1 LQSEEQINV
10 KQVFN
15 ISSGANNSTAQQLLL
30 IRIGERHFSYAVTDT
45 ENKALQQLTWYS
57 TDDANDLELQE
68 IFLKHPELRESYHKI
83 IIGFDHP
90 TSVLIPYAAYKQIG
104 AKPVL
109 ESMFG
114 VNGTNAIINEP
125 VPAWQLYNVYAIP
138 AHVQDW
144 VSRHYPA
151 ALRQH
156 NYSIGIKQL
165 NTSDYDGN
173 AMLDLRLN
181 DFTLI
186 LNKANKLLLAQTF
199 PYASPADV
207 LYYLLKS
214 CKEFSLA
221 QEAVRLDISGLIEKE
236 SNLYRELV
244 HYFLHVQ
251 FREPAWSI
259 PAAED
264 QEYPAHFFTSLNDLV
279 LCES

>member
-1 LQSEEQINV
+1 MQSEEQIIV

-15 ISSGANNSTAQQLLL
+15 ISSGTNSSTDQQILL
-30 IRIGERHFSYAVTDT
+30 IRIGERHFSYAITDT
-45 ENKALQQLTWYS
+45 EHKTLQQLTWYA

-83 IIGFDHP
+83 IVGFDHP
-90 TSVLIPYAAYKQIG
+90 ASVLIPYAAYKQIG
-104 AKPVL
+104 ARPVL
-109 ESMFG
+109 ETMFG
-114 VNGTNAIINEP
+114 VNGTHAIINEP

-144 VSRHYPA
+144 VGRHYPG

-156 NYSIGIKQL
+156 NYSIAIKRL
-165 NTSDYDGN
+165 NTSDDDGN
-173 AMLDLRLN
+173 ALLDLRLN

-186 LNKANKLLLAQTF
+186 LSKANKLLLAQTF

-214 CKEFSLA
+214 CKEFGIP
-221 QEAVRLDISGLIEKE
+221 QEVLHLDVSGLIEKE

-251 FREPAWSI
+251 FREPAWSV
-259 PAAED
+259 PVAEE
-264 QEYPAHFFTSLNDLV
+264 QEYAAHFFTSLNDLIV
-279 LCES
+279 CES